1 VLGGSVRTRE
11 AGAVTIVTGAGSGIG
26 RATAELLVARGST
39 VIAVD
44 RDGGALAWAD
54 GERAVPVECD
64 VTEPACNQRLV
75 EAAVHGYGRLD
86 GLVLNAGLPASGGI
100 DTVPLEVFD
109 EVLAVNLTAVVLGL
123 RAAVPV
129 MREAGR
135 GAVVVTASVS
145 GLGGDPGMWAYNAA
159 KGGVVNLVRA
169 AAIDCATAGIRVNAV
184 CPGPVRTGMTRRLE
198 SDAPSVFEELRR
210 HVPLQRWGRPEEV
223 ANVIAFLLSDEASF
237 VTGAVVPVDGGVTAG
252 TGQFTPPPLPP
263 PVAALDEPV
272 AGSPTRVVP

>member
-1 VLGGSVRTRE
+1 MRAKE
-11 AGAVTIVTGAGSGIG
+11 AGSVTIVTGAASGIG
-26 RATAELLVARGST
+26 RATAGLLAAGGST
-39 VIAVD
+39 VLAVD
-44 RDGGALAWAD
+44 RDGDALSWAD
-54 GERAVPVECD
+54 GERVVPVECD
-64 VTEPACNQRLV
+64 VTSPTCNVRLV
-75 EAAVHGYGRLD
+75 EAAVHCYGRLD

-100 DTVPLEVFD
+100 DTVPLEVYD

-129 MREAGR
+129 MREADR

-169 AAIDCATAGIRVNAV
+169 AAVDLATAGIRVNAV

-198 SDAPSVFEELRR
+198 EDAPAVFEELRR

-223 ANVIAFLLSDEASF
+223 ANVIAFLLSDGASF
-237 VTGAVVPVDGGVTAG
+237 VTGAIVPVDGGVTAS
-252 TGQFTPPPLPP
+252 TGQFTPPPLPATT
-263 PVAALDEPV
+263 AAHDVPT
-272 AGSPTRVVP
+272 AGPRDGEVT

>member
-1 VLGGSVRTRE
+1 MRTRE
-11 AGAVTIVTGAGSGIG
+11 AGSVTIVTGAGSGIG
-26 RATAELLVARGST
+26 RATAELLAARGST
-39 VIAVD
+39 VLAAD
-44 RDGGALAWAD
+44 RDGGALAWTD
-54 GERAVPVECD
+54 GEGVVPVECD
-64 VTEPACNQRLV
+64 VTEAECNERLV
-75 EAAVHGYGRLD
+75 EAAVHCYGRLD
-86 GLVLNAGLPASGGI
+86 GLVLNAGLPASGAI
-100 DTVPLEVFD
+100 DTVPSQVFD

-169 AAIDCATAGIRVNAV
+169 AAIDLATAGIRVNAV

-198 SDAPSVFEELRR
+198 TDAPAVFEELRR
-210 HVPLQRWGRPEEV
+210 HVPLQRWGRPDEI
-223 ANVIAFLLSDEASF
+223 ATVIAFLLSDEASF

-252 TGQFTPPPLPP
+252 TGQFTPPPLPGSV
-263 PVAALDEPV
+263 VAHDT
-272 AGSPTRVVP
+272 PTAPSSDREAP